1 VKLGFAGFV
10 LDREAGRLT
19 GPEGEVRLRPQAFR
33 MLEALIGQAP
43 RIVSQEELIERVWGV
58 EHLSPASVKQA
69 VSEVRQALGDD
80 PGRPEI
86 IETVPRRGYRFIA
99 PLREI
104 VETPVEPAPPP
115 AAPAPPKPPE
125 LSTRPIAVQS
135 PPARR
140 PASRLAAAAAVPLL
154 AGLSALALVQRPSP
168 PPKPPAR
175 AAATVAAR
183 PAVAVLGFQNLS
195 GDPKEDWISGAL
207 AEILGFELAAPGKI
221 RLIPAEEVARMR
233 RELPLPSAESHSR
246 LTLADVRRDLGADLV
261 VSGSYLLAEPGKLRL
276 QVLAQDARTG
286 ETVAWTRQTGTP
298 EELIELAT
306 AAARGL
312 QATIA
317 GGAGGASGAP
327 AEAAAFA
334 SSTESLRLY
343 SEAVSRLRVWDAAAA
358 LPLLDRAAGIDP
370 ANPFVRD
377 ALADAY
383 TQLGFDS
390 RAKETALKA
399 LEISG
404 GLPPEIRGR
413 IEGRAREVR
422 NEWEEAVRIYGD
434 LQRRHPDDLEV
445 GLRLAGSQRGAGH
458 ADRSLASLTALR
470 RLPPPAGD
478 DPRID
483 LAEAAAAF
491 QLGDFARGRDAASR
505 AIAGAGR
512 RGALVLVAEGL
523 TERGWNLHRLG
534 REEAAL
540 ADHRAARA
548 LFEKTGDRGGGAAA
562 QVASA
567 AVLQTTGRTAEARQA
582 YEAAIPVLREIGDRR
597 REAKALN
604 NLASLLG
611 DLGDLDGVAS
621 LLERSLAIKRETGD
635 LAGLATSLANLGNLL
650 RSRGETGAARA
661 RLEEAL
667 KIHRG
672 LKNDFGTAFAL
683 RGLARVAVREKRPAE
698 ALASLEEAL
707 ALSRKTGDA
716 EGAAEAL
723 LALGDLTRAMGRTER
738 ARQCYGQAFEEFR
751 RLDQVSSMVY
761 PLLNLADMDQEQKR
775 FTDARARYDQ
785 ALPLALKAESPFLEA
800 HVRTGLAW
808 TAEHQGDLGRARSE
822 RERALA
828 LWTRLGDKEQAA
840 KVRAALE
847 KMGA

>member
-1 VKLGFAGFV
+1 MKLGFAGFV
-10 LDREAGRLT
+10 LDREAGRLA

-80 PGRPEI
+80 PGRPAI

-104 VETPVEPAPPP
+104 AEAVAPRP
-115 AAPAPPKPPE
+115 AAPNPPKPPE
-125 LSTRPIAVQS
+125 LSTRPITVQN
-135 PPARR
+135 PPPRR
-140 PASRLAAAAAVPLL
+140 PASRLVTAAAVPLL
-154 AGLSALALVQRPSP
+154 VGLSALALVQRPTF
-168 PPKPPAR
+168 PPKAPAR
-175 AAATVAAR
+175 VAATVAAR

-207 AEILGFELAAPGKI
+207 AEILGFELAAPGKV

-233 RELPLPSAESHSR
+233 RELPLPTAESHSR
-246 LTLADVRRDLGADLV
+246 STLAGIRRDLGTDLV

-298 EELIELAT
+298 EELIDLAT

-317 GGAGGASGAP
+317 GGASGP
-327 AEAAAFA
+327 SEAAAFA

-343 SEAVSRLRVWDAAAA
+343 AEAVTRLRVWDATAA

-370 ANPFVRD
+370 GNPFVRD

-383 TQLGFDS
+383 AQLGFDN

-399 LEISG
+399 LEIARD
-404 GLPPEIRGR
+404 LPPEIRSR

-422 NEWEEAVRIYGD
+422 DEWEEAAKIYGN
-434 LQRRHPDDLEV
+434 LQRLHPDDLEV
-445 GLRLAGSQRGAGH
+445 GLHLAGSQRGAGH
-458 ADRSLASLTALR
+458 ADRSLETLATLR

-491 QLGDFARGRDAASR
+491 HLGDFARGRDAASR

-512 RGALVLVAEGL
+512 RGARVLMAEGL
-523 TERGWNLHRLG
+523 TERGWSLHRLG

-540 ADHRAARA
+540 ADHRAARE
-548 LFEKTGDRGGGAAA
+548 LFERTGDRGAAAAA

-567 AVLQTTGRTAEARQA
+567 AVLQMIGRTTEARQA

-611 DLGDLDGVAS
+611 DLGDVSGVAT

-635 LAGLATSLANLGNLL
+635 LSGLATSLANLGNLL
-650 RSRGETGAARA
+650 RSRGEIPAARA

-667 KIHRG
+667 KIHRE

-683 RGLARVAVREKRPAE
+683 RGLSRVAVREKRPAE

-716 EGAAEAL
+716 EGTAEAL
-723 LALGDLTRAMGRTER
+723 LALGDLTRNLGRIER
-738 ARQCYGQAFEEFR
+738 ARECYGQAFEAFR
-751 RLDQVSSMVY
+751 SLDQVSSMVY

-775 FTDARARYDQ
+775 FADARARYDQ
-785 ALPLALKAESPFLEA
+785 ALPLALKAESPLLEA

-808 TAEHQGDLGRARSE
+808 TAERQGDLSRARAE
-822 RERALA
+822 REKALV
-828 LWTRLGDKEQAA
+828 LWTKLGDKEQAA
-840 KVRAALE
+840 KTRAALGR
-847 KMGA
+847 MGA